1 MHGAAISPWTMSYFA
16 TSLLSLAAAL
26 LLMTSG
32 FGFPSAPVEAAD
44 TLVVV
49 HLVTIGWL
57 GLLFCGALLQFVPVL
72 VAAPAR
78 LPVVAGPALALI
90 VCGLA
95 SLLAGFL
102 GLGGRIG
109 VDPFA
114 LPVGAVLLILGFGG
128 LIASFAA
135 TILSVSAI
143 DLSGR
148 LVLTGLAALALT
160 ITLGAAMAFSF
171 AGISM
176 PPIEN
181 LVAEGKQFHAALG
194 GLGWMTVAAIGVSY
208 RLFSMFMLAPEGGRA
223 SSHWVLR
230 LVLASLALLAGAAIM
245 TATVIGGVPVLLA
258 AALLTTSVA
267 IGIYLFDIA
276 AIYRARRRK
285 QLELNSI
292 AGLAAAGFLPV
303 ALLMLAFSLVSGNAA
318 FYSAVAYYLLGL
330 GWLSGLGLAQ
340 LYKIVPFL
348 TWMENYGPVM
358 GRAPV
363 PRVQDLVDEKHGG
376 QLFVVWFGAVA
387 AGAVAL
393 LAGSAVA
400 FRLASLCQLFAVGG
414 LMVEYGRARCLAYA
428 PESMRHPGGRKRPR
442 LIFPLMRMKE

>member
-16 TSLLSLAAAL
+16 ASLLSLATAL
-26 LLMTSG
+26 LLMAFG

-49 HLVTIGWL
+49 HLLTIGWL
-57 GLLFCGALLQFVPVL
+57 GLLFSGALLQFVPVL

-78 LPVVAGPALALI
+78 LPAVAGPALAL
-90 VCGLA
+90 VACGLA

-109 VDPFA
+109 ADPLILA
-114 LPVGAVLLILGFGG
+114 VGAVLLILGFGG
-128 LIASFAA
+128 LIASFAT
-135 TILSVSAI
+135 TILSVTTV

-148 LVLTGLAALALT
+148 LVLTGLSAFALT
-160 ITLGAAMAFSF
+160 IALGAAMAFSF
-171 AGISM
+171 AGLSM
-176 PPIEN
+176 PLLDN
-181 LVAEGKQFHAALG
+181 LVAEGKPFHAALG
-194 GLGWMTVAAIGVSY
+194 GFGWMTVVAVGVSY
-208 RLFSMFMLAPEGGRA
+208 RLFSMFMLAPEGVRA
-223 SSHWVLR
+223 SSRWVLG
-230 LVLASLALLAGAAIM
+230 LALAALTALVAAAAM
-245 TATVIGGVPVLLA
+245 TAAVISGVPVLLA
-258 AALLTTSVA
+258 MALLTAAAA

-292 AGLAAAGFLPV
+292 AGIAAAGFLPV
-303 ALLMLAFSLVSGNAA
+303 ALSMLAFSMLSGDPS

-363 PRVQDLVDEKHGG
+363 PRVQDLVDERHGG
-376 QLFVVWFGAVA
+376 RLFVVWFGAVA

-393 LAGSAVA
+393 LAGSTVA

-428 PESMRHPGGRKRPR
+428 PESLRHPDGGKRPR